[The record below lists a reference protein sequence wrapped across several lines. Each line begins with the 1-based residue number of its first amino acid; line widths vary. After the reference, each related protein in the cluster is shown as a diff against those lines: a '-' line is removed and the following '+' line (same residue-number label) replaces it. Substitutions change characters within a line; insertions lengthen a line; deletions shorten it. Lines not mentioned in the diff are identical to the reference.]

1 MKTYYGTYT
10 DINESDIFAIYE
22 DLKFYFTSNYI
33 KNKFIENLEYY
44 IDLEELKITNKYN
57 EKIDLRLYLAVCYY
71 KKIQKK
77 GLRIEKIGRGKI
89 KEFNFKVNIN

>member
-10 DINESDIFAIYE
+10 DINESDIYAIYE

-44 IDLEELKITNKYN
+44 IDLEELKICNKYN
-57 EKIDLRLYLAVCYY
+57 EKIDLKIYLAVCYY